1 VRIMEKKLWHAKSVE
16 ETLTDLNANEN
27 GLKTD
32 EVEERRKT
40 YGYNELIEKKRKTA
54 LQMFLGEF
62 KDIFILLLLAATVL
76 SAIIGN
82 YESVPGQS
90 ILETYTDSITIFII
104 VVLVAVAGF
113 IQEYR
118 AEKAVEALRK
128 MTAPKARVMRD
139 GKETMIPAREV
150 VPGDMLVLES
160 GDTVP
165 ADARV
170 FQAIEL
176 KSDEAVLTGEST
188 PVNKVL
194 DVVKPEA
201 AVGERK
207 NMLFMATHTI
217 YGRGKAIV
225 TSIGMGT
232 EFGRIAELVQ
242 AAEEEET
249 PLQRKL
255 DTFAKKIAYAVIIL
269 AAIIFVLEFFAEG
282 FNIKALIDSFMI
294 AIALAISVVP
304 EGLPAIVTITLALGA
319 REFAKRNAIIRRLSS
334 AESLGA
340 TTVICSDKTGT
351 LTRGEMT
358 VRRIYDGKIVDVTG
372 VGYEPRGEFNVGN
385 NSINPL
391 NDTDLSMTLTI
402 GSLCN
407 NAKLDKDNG
416 AWHIT
421 GDPTE
426 GALIVAATKAGLV
439 IGELDK
445 QYPRISEIPFTS
457 EKKRMT
463 TIHSTPNGEK
473 IAFMKGAPEVVLE
486 RSTHI
491 FENGKEKLLT
501 DPKRRELLN
510 INEKLASDA
519 LRVLGM
525 AYKKLPSDLKEFQEK
540 TVENDLVFVGLEGMI
555 DPPREEVIEANKKC
569 EQAGIKTVMITG
581 DHRLT
586 ATAVANEIGMMKEN
600 SSVLTGAELDNM
612 SDAEFQEKVENIAV
626 YARVSPEH
634 KMRIVDAW
642 KKKGQIVA
650 MTGDGV
656 NDAPAIKSAD
666 VGISMGITG
675 TDVTREA
682 SDMVLTDDNFATIV
696 SAVEEGRVIYE
707 NIRKYARFLISC
719 NFDEVVVIGTFALL
733 AGLAGAGGEVLF
745 PLPLLPAM
753 LLWVNLVT
761 DGLPAVALAMDP
773 PEGDVMKRSP
783 RKPSEGILHGMGAF
797 ILTSFIL
804 QSAGTILLF
813 ALNYYIFP
821 THPWGWPNG
830 PIIEANRILTLD
842 EARTTAFIQATL
854 FELFVVWNCRS
865 EKRSVFRMGRDALKN
880 KWFVIAEIVSLGTTI
895 AIPYIPITQSMFHL
909 VPLTLLDL
917 IQVILVA
924 SWGLFF
930 VLPESLMGKKIWR
943 WD

>member
-1 VRIMEKKLWHAKSVE
+1 MEKKQWHAKSVE
-16 ETLTDLNANEN
+16 ETLRDLNANEN

-40 YGYNELIEKKRKTA
+40 FGYNELIEKKRKTA

-82 YESVPGQS
+82 YESVPGQG

-128 MTAPKARVMRD
+128 LTAPKARVMRD

-194 DVVKPEA
+194 DVVKLEA

-242 AAEEEET
+242 ATEEEET

-255 DTFAKKIAYAVIIL
+255 DIFAKKIAYAVIIL

-319 REFAKRNAIIRRLSS
+319 REFAKRHAIIRRLSS

-391 NDTDLSMTLTI
+391 NDIDLSMTLTI

-416 AWHIT
+416 AWHII

-426 GALIVAATKAGLV
+426 GALIVAATKAGLE

-463 TIHSTPNGEK
+463 TIHSTEK
-473 IAFMKGAPEVVLE
+473 K
-486 RSTHI
+486 S
-491 FENGKEKLLT
+491 
-501 DPKRRELLN
+501 
-510 INEKLASDA
+510 
-519 LRVLGM
+519 
-525 AYKKLPSDLKEFQEK
+525 PS
-540 TVENDLVFVGLEGMI
+540 
-555 DPPREEVIEANKKC
+555 
-569 EQAGIKTVMITG
+569 
-581 DHRLT
+581 
-586 ATAVANEIGMMKEN
+586 
-600 SSVLTGAELDNM
+600 
-612 SDAEFQEKVENIAV
+612 
-626 YARVSPEH
+626 
-634 KMRIVDAW
+634 
-642 KKKGQIVA
+642 
-650 MTGDGV
+650 
-656 NDAPAIKSAD
+656 
-666 VGISMGITG
+666 
-675 TDVTREA
+675 
-682 SDMVLTDDNFATIV
+682 
-696 SAVEEGRVIYE
+696 
-707 NIRKYARFLISC
+707 
-719 NFDEVVVIGTFALL
+719 
-733 AGLAGAGGEVLF
+733 
-745 PLPLLPAM
+745 
-753 LLWVNLVT
+753 
-761 DGLPAVALAMDP
+761 
-773 PEGDVMKRSP
+773 
-783 RKPSEGILHGMGAF
+783 
-797 ILTSFIL
+797 
-804 QSAGTILLF
+804 
-813 ALNYYIFP
+813 
-821 THPWGWPNG
+821 
-830 PIIEANRILTLD
+830 
-842 EARTTAFIQATL
+842 
-854 FELFVVWNCRS
+854 
-865 EKRSVFRMGRDALKN
+865 
-880 KWFVIAEIVSLGTTI
+880 
-895 AIPYIPITQSMFHL
+895 
-909 VPLTLLDL
+909 
-917 IQVILVA
+917 
-924 SWGLFF
+924 
-930 VLPESLMGKKIWR
+930 
-943 WD
+943 